1 MVKTLFLH
9 DSNNIKKVK
18 DSFGVHSKIAETI
31 IDIVNNEEL
40 NDCSFNIGL
49 FGSWGS
55 GKSYIINNIVEKLK
69 ENYAVFYIDVWKYV
83 GHPLMRS
90 ILFDIDTQLKHMDL
104 NIYKK
109 GYVDEKDNSLDKLLY
124 TDNDFEEEIDLKWNE
139 LFAKLTPIV
148 KQLLITMIVICIC
161 SVGCYFFG
169 NAWLK
174 SLSIPIFSGLGFI
187 SAPFVLLKLLE
198 KQVKDFTKTL
208 FCSKKI
214 KTYTYKPTF
223 SPEQFECIFS
233 DIVTNISS
241 EKEKVLIVFDNLD
254 RCEPK
259 YAYETLSAIKTFMDK
274 KKCLYII
281 PCDDVAIKKY
291 ISSNYNITSTND
303 SDKFSQTVGEEFFDK
318 LFNTYIRIP
327 QLQEIDRDVFIEEQL
342 RNLSIYPELKNN
354 INEIKQVLF
363 YGYRGSTPRQIKR
376 FINDFSLNY
385 ILAQKIDLD
394 HKFLLNN
401 LTLFAIMVV
410 IKQKWSNVE
419 EQLIKNP
426 DLFSSALEENNDYK
440 DYSLFIKRIKNLLPN
455 KLPSIMPFIYL
466 KETIDAKSVSNEL
479 KDGNPIDNISDSVVS
494 RIKTEI
500 QQMIENKEI
509 SYLQNASSVIF
520 NTLNNRELADKNRD
534 QLIIIL
540 GDILSLEDI
549 NFVDFIENISN
560 NLDRFISYIPLMRE
574 QQSTKM
580 KELCSKYLTMNNQ
593 DDRLEN
599 KQCLSKNSKELLF
612 DKLTNNFNIFDEFYV
627 SLIFTDFKNISQIDE
642 SIQRYVEIL
651 NNKGKLSIIPE
662 SFLIFII
669 DTISKDSF
677 SDNAINCLKYFD
689 RTSLYPECKENLANK
704 LNEIITTIYSAV
716 STYSNQISLLN
727 GVNLSL
733 KLIDKSSFEEKV
745 LNSFNTVFCQFIN
758 NLFSYNPEIA
768 MNLLVETMFFV
779 TDETDSN
786 YENVLRARLTTSNNQ
801 QTFIKILKDSNY
813 ELLLRNII
821 NCSISKSFLFGISE
835 IRKTSYVLLKDSI
848 NELYTQLLR
857 EEDNSMEDLKT
868 LLDVINE
875 NNLKIASNDFK
886 NYIITKYYDEEKLE
900 KTFSLYELLNNSN
913 IKLLEKDF
921 SSIKNTTIDY
931 YKKDGKNG
939 MRYLQFANTVL
950 AEKQFNKLFL
960 TPIFNFISNELK
972 ATKSVSTYS
981 NIVAVINK
989 EFILQNTNLLKE
1001 IVEMLLGDN
1010 QETSEYEFACNLLKL
1025 LNENSIIISEFQEII
1040 QERKGS
1046 FNSASSQLVTQLFP

>member
-18 DSFGVHSKIAETI
+18 DSFGIHSKIAETI
-31 IDIVNNEEL
+31 VDIVNNEEL

-55 GKSYIINNIVEKLK
+55 GKSYIINNIVENLK

-104 NIYKK
+104 NKYKK
-109 GYVDEKDNSLDKLLY
+109 GYVDEKGNSLDKLLY

-139 LFAKLTPIV
+139 IFNKLTPIA
-148 KQLLITMIVICIC
+148 KQLLNTIIVICIC

-187 SAPFVLLKLLE
+187 SAPFILLKLLG

-291 ISSNYNITSTND
+291 ISSNYSITSTND
-303 SDKFSQTVGEEFFDK
+303 NDKFSQTVGEEFFDK

-327 QLQEIDRDVFIEEQL
+327 QLQEIDRDIFIEEQL
-342 RNLSIYPELKNN
+342 RELSIYPELKNN

-426 DLFSSALEENNDYK
+426 DLFSSDFEENNDYK

-479 KDGNPIDNISDSVVS
+479 KDGSSIDNISDSVVS

-500 QQMIENKEI
+500 QQMIENKEM

-520 NTLNNRELADKNRD
+520 NTLNNSELTDKNRN
-534 QLIIIL
+534 QLIIML

-580 KELCSKYLTMNNQ
+580 KELCSKYLRLNKQ
-593 DDRLEN
+593 DDRLGDEEY
-599 KQCLSKNSKELLF
+599 LSNNSKILLF
-612 DKLTNNFNIFDEFYV
+612 DNLIDNFNIFDESYV
-627 SLIFTDFKNISQIDE
+627 ALIFTDFKNISQIDE

-651 NNKGKLSIIPE
+651 NNKGKLLIIPE
-662 SFLIFII
+662 SFLNFII

-677 SDNAINCLKYFD
+677 SNNAINCLKYFD
-689 RTSLYPECKENLANK
+689 RTSLYPKCKENLAKK
-704 LNEIITTIYSAV
+704 LNEIITTIYLTV
-716 STYSNQISLLN
+716 SNYSNQTSLLS

-745 LNSFNTVFCQFIN
+745 LNSFNIAFCQFI
-758 NLFSYNPEIA
+758 
-768 MNLLVETMFFV
+768 ETMFIV

-821 NCSISKSFLFGISE
+821 NCSISKRFLFGISE
-835 IRKTSYVLLKDSI
+835 IRKTSYVLLKNSI
-848 NELYTQLLR
+848 NELHTQLLR

-868 LLDVINE
+868 LLDVIND
-875 NNLKIASNDFK
+875 NNLKITSGDFK
-886 NYIITKYYDEEKLE
+886 NYIITRYYDEENLE
-900 KTFSLYELLNNSN
+900 RTFSLYELLNNSN

-931 YKKDGKNG
+931 YKNDVKNG
-939 MRYLQFANTVL
+939 MRYLQIANTVL
-950 AEKQFNKLFL
+950 TEKQFNKLFL
-960 TPIFNFISNELK
+960 TPLFNFISNELK
-972 ATKSVSTYS
+972 ATKSVSIYS
-981 NIVAVINK
+981 NIVSVINK
-989 EFILQNTNLLKE
+989 EFIQQETNLLKE
-1001 IVEMLLGDN
+1001 IAKMLLEDN
-1010 QETSEYEFACNLLKL
+1010 QETSEYEFACNLVSL
-1025 LNENSIIISEFQEII
+1025 LSDNSIDVKDFQE
-1040 QERKGS
+1040 
-1046 FNSASSQLVTQLFP
+1046 NVQLRLNQINDNNIRARMNEIFYTN

>member
-18 DSFGVHSKIAETI
+18 DSFGIHSKISETI
-31 IDIVNNEEL
+31 IDIANNEEL

-55 GKSYIINNIVEKLK
+55 GKSYIINNIVENLK

-104 NIYKK
+104 NKYKK

-161 SVGCYFFG
+161 SAICYFKG

-187 SAPFVLLKLLE
+187 SAPFILLKLLE

-303 SDKFSQTVGEEFFDK
+303 NDKFSQTVGEEFFDK

-342 RNLSIYPELKNN
+342 RKLSIYPELKNN

-376 FINDFSLNY
+376 FINDLSFNY
-385 ILAQKIDLD
+385 ILAEKIDPEYE
-394 HKFLLNN
+394 FLLNN
-401 LTLFAIMVV
+401 LTLFAVMVV
-410 IKQKWSNVE
+410 IKQKWSDVE

-426 DLFSSALEENNDYK
+426 DLFSSDIQNEEYN
-440 DYSLFIKRIKNLLPN
+440 LFIKRIKNLLPN

-479 KDGNPIDNISDSVVS
+479 KDGSSIDNISDSVVS

-500 QQMIENKEI
+500 QQMIENKEV

-520 NTLNNRELADKNRD
+520 NTLNDSELTDKNRN

-593 DDRLEN
+593 DDRHEN
-599 KQCLSKNSKELLF
+599 KQCLSNNSKELLF
-612 DKLTNNFNIFDEFYV
+612 DKLTNNFNIFDESYV
-627 SLIFTDFKNISQIDE
+627 SLIFTDFKNISQVDE

-651 NNKGKLSIIPE
+651 NNKEKLSILPE
-662 SFLIFII
+662 SFLNFII

-677 SDNAINCLKYFD
+677 SNNAINCLKYFD
-689 RTSLYPECKENLANK
+689 RTSLYPKCKENLAKK
-704 LNEIITTIYSAV
+704 LNEIIITIHSTV
-716 STYSNQISLLN
+716 SNYSNQISLLN

-745 LNSFNTVFCQFIN
+745 LNSFNTVFCQFMN
-758 NLFSYNPEIA
+758 NLFSYNPKIA

-779 TDETDSN
+779 TDETDSI
-786 YENVLRARLTTSNNQ
+786 YENILRASLATIDSQ
-801 QTFIKILKDSNY
+801 QTFVKILKDNNY
-813 ELLLRNII
+813 ELQVRNII
-821 NCSISKSFLFGISE
+821 NCSISKRFLFGIPE

-848 NELYTQLLR
+848 SELYTQLLR

-868 LLDVINE
+868 LLDVIND
-875 NNLKIASNDFK
+875 NHLQITSGDFK
-886 NYIITKYYDEEKLE
+886 DYIITKYYDEENLE
-900 KTFSLYELLNNSN
+900 RTFSLYELLNNSN
-913 IKLLEKDF
+913 IKLLERDF

-931 YKKDGKNG
+931 YKKDVKNG
-939 MRYLQFANTVL
+939 MRYLQIANTVL
-950 AEKQFNKLFL
+950 TEKQFNRLFL
-960 TPIFNFISNELK
+960 TPLFNFISNELK
-972 ATKSVSTYS
+972 ATKSVSIYS
-981 NIVAVINK
+981 NIVSVINNQ
-989 EFILQNTNLLKE
+989 FIQQEANLLKE
-1001 IVEMLLGDN
+1001 IAEMLLEDN

-1025 LNENSIIISEFQEII
+1025 LNENSVVISEFQEIA
-1040 QERKGS
+1040 QERKNS
-1046 FNSASSQLVTQLFP
+1046 FNSASLQLVAQLFP

>member
-9 DSNNIKKVK
+9 DSNNIKDVK
-18 DSFGVHSKIAETI
+18 DSFGIHTKIANTI
-31 IDIVNNEEL
+31 VDIANNESL
-40 NDCSFNIGL
+40 NKCSFNLGL

-55 GKSYIINNIVEKLK
+55 GKSYIINNIVNELK
-69 ENYAVFYIDVWKYV
+69 NNYAVFYIDVWKYV

-90 ILFDIDTQLKHMDL
+90 ILFDINQQLQDIKL
-104 NIYKK
+104 GIYDDGYINDK
-109 GYVDEKDNSLDKLLY
+109 GVSLEKLLY
-124 TDNDFEEEIDLKWNE
+124 TDTDFVEEIDLKWNE
-139 LFAKLTPIV
+139 ISNKLKPIIG
-148 KQLLITMIVICIC
+148 KLLLVAIIILVC
-161 SVGCYFFG
+161 SAICYFGG
-169 NAWLK
+169 NDWLK
-174 SLSIPIFSGLGFI
+174 LLSIPIFSGLGFI
-187 SAPFVLLKLLE
+187 SAPLILIKLFE
-198 KQVKDFTKTL
+198 NQIKDFTKTL
-208 FCSKKI
+208 FCNKKI
-214 KTYTYKPTF
+214 KTYTYKPSF
-223 SPEQFECIFS
+223 SPEQFEKIFS

-241 EKEKVLIVFDNLD
+241 EGKKVLIVFDNLD
-254 RCEPK
+254 RCEPQ

-274 KKCLYII
+274 ENCLYII
-281 PCDDVAIKKY
+281 PCDDIAIKKY
-291 ISSNYNITSTND
+291 ISSNYNITTKKD
-303 SDKFSQTVGEEFFDK
+303 DDFSQIVGEEFFDK

-440 DYSLFIKRIKNLLPN
+440 DYSLFIKRIKNLLPS
-455 KLPSIMPFIYL
+455 KLPSLMPFIYL

-479 KDGNPIDNISDSVVS
+479 KDGSSIDNISDSVVG

-520 NTLNNRELADKNRD
+520 NTLNNRELADKNRN

-580 KELCSKYLTMNNQ
+580 KKLCSKYLTMNNQ
-593 DDRLEN
+593 DDRHEN

-612 DKLTNNFNIFDEFYV
+612 DKLTNNFNIFDESYV

-642 SIQRYVEIL
+642 AIQRYVEIL

-758 NLFSYNPEIA
+758 NLFSYNSEIA

-821 NCSISKSFLFGISE
+821 NCSISKNFLFGISE

-857 EEDNSMEDLKT
+857 EEDNAMEDLKN
-868 LLDVINE
+868 LLDVIND
-875 NNLKIASNDFK
+875 NNLQITSGDFK
-886 NYIITKYYDEEKLE
+886 DYIITKYYDEENLE
-900 KTFSLYELLNNSN
+900 RTFSLYELLNNSN
-913 IKLLEKDF
+913 IKLLERDF

-931 YKKDGKNG
+931 YKKDVKNG
-939 MRYLQFANTVL
+939 MRYLQIANTVL
-950 AEKQFNKLFL
+950 TEKQFNRLFL
-960 TPIFNFISNELK
+960 TPLFNFISNELK
-972 ATKSVSTYS
+972 ATKSVSIYS
-981 NIVAVINK
+981 NIVSVINN
-989 EFILQNTNLLKE
+989 EFIQQEANLLKE
-1001 IVEMLLGDN
+1001 IAEMLLEDN

-1025 LNENSIIISEFQEII
+1025 LNENSIVISEFQEII

-1046 FNSASSQLVTQLFP
+1046 LNSASSQLVTQLFP

>member
-9 DSNNIKKVK
+9 DSNNIKDVK
-18 DSFGVHSKIAETI
+18 DSFGIHTKIAHTI
-31 IDIVNNEEL
+31 VDIANNESL
-40 NDCSFNIGL
+40 NKCSFNLGL

-55 GKSYIINNIVEKLK
+55 GKSYIINNIVNELK
-69 ENYAVFYIDVWKYV
+69 NNYAIFYIDVWKYV

-90 ILFDIDTQLKHMDL
+90 ILFDINQQLQDIKL
-104 NIYKK
+104 GIYDDGYINDK
-109 GYVDEKDNSLDKLLY
+109 GDSLEKLLY
-124 TDNDFEEEIDLKWNE
+124 TDTDFVEEIDLKWNE
-139 LFAKLTPIV
+139 ISNKLKPIIG
-148 KQLLITMIVICIC
+148 KLLLVAIIILLC
-161 SVGCYFFG
+161 SAICYFWG
-169 NAWLK
+169 NDWLK

-187 SAPFVLLKLLE
+187 SAPLILIKLFE
-198 KQVKDFTKTL
+198 NQIKDFTKTL
-208 FCSKKI
+208 FCNKKI
-214 KTYTYKPTF
+214 KTYTYKPSF
-223 SPEQFECIFS
+223 SPEQFEKIFS

-241 EKEKVLIVFDNLD
+241 EGKKVLIVFDNLD
-254 RCEPK
+254 RCEPQ

-274 KKCLYII
+274 ENCLYII
-281 PCDDVAIKKY
+281 PCDDIAIKKY
-291 ISSNYNITSTND
+291 ISSNYNITTKKD
-303 SDKFSQTVGEEFFDK
+303 DDFSQRVGEEFFDK

-327 QLQEIDRDVFIEEQL
+327 QLQEIDRDAFIEEQL

-479 KDGNPIDNISDSVVS
+479 KDGSSIDNISDSVVS

-520 NTLNNRELADKNRD
+520 NTLNNKELADKNRN

-593 DDRLEN
+593 DDRHEN

-612 DKLTNNFNIFDEFYV
+612 DKLTNNFNIFDESYV

-642 SIQRYVEIL
+642 AIQRYVEIL

-677 SDNAINCLKYFD
+677 SDNVINCLNYFD

-758 NLFSYNPEIA
+758 NLFSYNSEIA

-821 NCSISKSFLFGISE
+821 NCSISKSFLFGIPE

-857 EEDNSMEDLKT
+857 KEDNSMEDLKT
-868 LLDVINE
+868 LLEVISE
-875 NNLKIASNDFK
+875 NNIKINKGDFK
-886 NYIITKYYDEEKLE
+886 DYIISKYYDGESLE
-900 KTFSLYELLNNSN
+900 KTFSLYELLNKSN
-913 IKLLEKDF
+913 INIVEKDF
-921 SSIKNTTIDY
+921 VSIKNTTIDC
-931 YKKDGKNG
+931 YKNDAKNG
-939 MRYLQFANTVL
+939 MRYFQIANTIL
-950 AEKQFNKLFL
+950 TEKQFNKLFL
-960 TPIFNFISNELK
+960 LPIFNFISNELK
-972 ATKSVSTYS
+972 ATKSVSIYS
-981 NIVAVINK
+981 NIVSVINN
-989 EFILQNTNLLKE
+989 EFIQQEANLLKE
-1001 IVEMLLGDN
+1001 IAEMLLEDN

-1025 LNENSIIISEFQEII
+1025 LNENSIVISEFQEII

-1046 FNSASSQLVTQLFP
+1046 LNSASSQLVTQLFP